1 MKKYLIIV
9 FVVVIG
15 SFQGIS
21 QNLLDDNSTLIE
33 QYFNTALFT
42 TVETSNI
49 TPELPIQTASDVQV
63 TQVGNYNYSYIISGK
78 NNKQNINQIGDSNNY
93 EYYSYYNS
101 NPAEVNTLQLGTN
114 NNIQI
119 FGQNELTKNLNIIQ
133 NTNDKMIIIK
143 NY

>member
-1 MKKYLIIV
+1 MKKYLSIV
-9 FVVVIG
+9 FVVVICY
-15 SFQGIS
+15 FQGIS
-21 QNLLDDNSTLIE
+21 QNLLDNNSTLIE
-33 QYFNTALFT
+33 QYFNSALST
-42 TVETSNI
+42 PVEISNVV
-49 TPELPIQTASDVQV
+49 PELPIQTASDVQV

-101 NPAEVNTLQLGTN
+101 NPSQVNTLQLGTN
-114 NNIQI
+114 NDIQI